1 MPKLTIDGQ
10 TNEIPDGK
18 RLVLAIEESGIN
30 IGHRCGGNAR
40 CTTCRVKFLKGEP
53 NQMTKAEYEKLLER
67 NLFSQF
73 RLSCQI
79 VCNHDMDV
87 APQLTLESEGWND
100 TGPPPNTQVTPEAEW
115 FPIDQLKSR

>member
-10 TNEIPDGK
+10 TNEIPNGK

-40 CTTCRVKFLKGEP
+40 CTTCRIKFLNGEP
-53 NQMTKAEYEKLLER
+53 NQMTKAEYDKLLER
-67 NLFSQF
+67 NLLGQF

-79 VCNHDMDV
+79 VCDHDMEV
-87 APQLTLESEGWND
+87 VPQLTLESEGWSD

-115 FPIDQLKSR
+115 FSIDQLKSK

>member
-1 MPKLTIDGQ
+1 MPKLIINEQ
-10 TNEIPDGK
+10 TYEVREGK

-40 CTTCRVKFLKGEP
+40 CTTCRVRFFKGEP
-53 NQMTKAEYEKLLER
+53 DQMTRAEYGKLLER
-67 NLFSQF
+67 NLFGEY

-79 VCNHDMDV
+79 VCNNDMDV
-87 APQLTLESEGWND
+87 LPQMTLESEGWSD

-115 FPIDQLKSR
+115 FPIDQLKSK